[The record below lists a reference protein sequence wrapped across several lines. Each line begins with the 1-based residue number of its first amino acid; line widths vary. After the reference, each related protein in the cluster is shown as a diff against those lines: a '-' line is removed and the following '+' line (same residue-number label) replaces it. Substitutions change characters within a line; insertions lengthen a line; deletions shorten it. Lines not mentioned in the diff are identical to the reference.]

1 MLLLVSRLCAPSS
14 TAFAVRFLPP
24 PSAAHGTSKD
34 TRANPPRDAGDGDD
48 QDTVGPDGTMKY
60 FEAIGCNLE
69 DASVFVAI
77 ETLGAENI
85 GELKKDGFVNGWIAA
100 R

>member
-1 MLLLVSRLCAPSS
+1 
-14 TAFAVRFLPP
+14 
-24 PSAAHGTSKD
+24 
-34 TRANPPRDAGDGDD
+34 
-48 QDTVGPDGTMKY
+48 MKY
-60 FEAIGCNLE
+60 LEAIGCNLE

-77 ETLGAENI
+77 ETLHAENI